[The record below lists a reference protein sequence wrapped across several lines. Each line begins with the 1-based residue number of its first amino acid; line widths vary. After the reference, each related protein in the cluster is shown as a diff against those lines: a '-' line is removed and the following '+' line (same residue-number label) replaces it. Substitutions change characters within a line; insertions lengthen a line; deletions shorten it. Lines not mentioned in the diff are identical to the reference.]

1 MGFEVYEHRVE
12 FMRACEGKVVVGIND
27 HLDIRRMFE
36 EFRIETMDIRY
47 STANPRQGKA
57 AIMNWAPDL

>member
-12 FMRACEGKVVVGIND
+12 FMRACEVKVMVGIND

-36 EFRIETMDIRY
+36 EFRVETMDIRY
-47 STANPRQGKA
+47 STASPR
-57 AIMNWAPDL
+57 